1 MFSSIHRCSIPMV
14 ELSDHASLSVTLFWL
29 DRYHITVE
37 SLLSRK
43 LWEEAMADEEQ
54 TVAAYPVSVK
64 GN

>member
-1 MFSSIHRCSIPMV
+1 MV